1 MAVTTET
8 RATPQRHTL
17 GEDRADEL
25 QNQIHQLSSRDWQL
39 WSIGVLVML
48 VLAAGVLAL
57 VLPNLADEA
66 RTFTVRPLYLP
77 QLLLGLITLVVM
89 VNIYVMAQRRELNHT
104 RRALVRELVHNQRL
118 ENLSLFDPLTQL
130 LNRRAMDEMINR
142 EVTRANRLGSSLTF
156 MMIDLDGFRSV
167 NSRFGH
173 QVGDEM
179 LLEVARILKNT
190 FRGGDLIFRYGGD
203 EFLVVMPDT
212 DEDGAHHPVNRLGRE
227 VENWNATNHRGYEL
241 ALSSGLASYVTGAD
255 VTEVLRHADRRMY
268 QKKHKMVPLF

>member
-212 DEDGAHHPVNRLGRE
+212 DEEGAHHPVNRLGRE

>member
-8 RATPQRHTL
+8 RATPHRHTL

-25 QNQIHQLSSRDWQL
+25 QDQIHQLSSRDWQL

-57 VLPNLADEA
+57 VLPNLANEA
-66 RTFTVRPLYLP
+66 RTITVRPVYLP

-104 RRALVRELVHNQRL
+104 RRTLVRELVHNQRL

-167 NSRFGH
+167 NTRFGH

-179 LLEVARILKNT
+179 LLEVAQILKTT

-212 DEDGAHHPVNRLGRE
+212 DEDHAHHPVNRLGRE

-241 ALSSGLASYVTGAD
+241 ALSWGLASYVTGAD